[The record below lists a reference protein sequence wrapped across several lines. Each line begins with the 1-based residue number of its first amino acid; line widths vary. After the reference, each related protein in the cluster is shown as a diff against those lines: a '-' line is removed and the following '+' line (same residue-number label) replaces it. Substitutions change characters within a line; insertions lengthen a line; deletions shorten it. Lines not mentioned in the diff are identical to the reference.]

1 MNDLPGFASGSRLVC
16 SAVGRA
22 DDTTESVMW
31 NSFAYYFLLTVES
44 VFGVFGIRLSEEA
57 SYQTIGHVGDR
68 I

>member
-1 MNDLPGFASGSRLVC
+1 
-16 SAVGRA
+16 
-22 DDTTESVMW
+22 MW